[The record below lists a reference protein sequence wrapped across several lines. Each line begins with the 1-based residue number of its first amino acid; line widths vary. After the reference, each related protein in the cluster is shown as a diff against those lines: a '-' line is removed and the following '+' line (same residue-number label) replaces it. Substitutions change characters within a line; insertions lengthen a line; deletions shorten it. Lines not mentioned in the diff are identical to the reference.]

1 MRIVTILVF
10 LFASP
15 LFAGG
20 AKENDTQDVERIVSL
35 SPATT
40 EILFAIGAGDEVV
53 GRTDFCNYPQEVSK
67 IASVGGFSEISME
80 AIVAQE
86 PDLVIASVG
95 MHDYL
100 KQPLEDLGITVFMSN
115 VVDFTTL
122 YSEIAQI
129 AKFTGD
135 EDDAAELIK
144 DMKDDIADISE
155 DLKNVEPKSIY
166 WEVWNAPYMSV
177 GEASYINELIALAGG
192 ANIFADVAEGYP
204 VVSEESIIAANPQY
218 IGVPTDTM
226 ETAKTIS
233 GRAGWQDIEAVKNN
247 NIIFI
252 TGDLV
257 SRPGPRAALAVE
269 ELAEKLYPDVDF

>member
-1 MRIVTILVF
+1 MRILTILVF

-20 AKENDTQDVERIVSL
+20 AKENDTQDIERIVSL
-35 SPATT
+35 SPAAT

-53 GRTDFCNYPQEVSK
+53 GRTDFCNYPQEVSLV
-67 IASVGGFSEISME
+67 ASVGGFSEISIE
-80 AIVAQE
+80 AIVAQK

-95 MHDYL
+95 MHDHL
-100 KQPLEDLGITVFMSN
+100 KQPLEDLGIKVFMSN

-122 YSEIAQI
+122 YSEISQI

-135 EDDAAELIK
+135 EDDAAELIA

-166 WEVWNAPYMSV
+166 WEVWNAPYMSI

-192 ANIFADVAEGYP
+192 ANIFADVKDGYP